1 MFRSTRHPSYPCA
14 TVHDVASWRY
24 SLALCLLVGGIA
36 AAGLAHAAAPAD
48 DDNRFEQFLTR
59 LGLVELQTL
68 HEERQLDSA
77 SNDEDR
83 KRIAA
88 RLADSYASELIASAS
103 DKPKYDG
110 ILARIQKLTAKVPS
124 ASTPALEVM
133 LLQADYQRAEQ
144 LVSGSQPP
152 GAAAASRKEAAAIL
166 ERIAAPLEQR
176 RKDLN
181 AVLERLQAEIDKL
194 PDGDARETASAE
206 YARML
211 AVAGRATYFSAWSN
225 YYAARLAPAA
235 EARPRLEKAA
245 ELFRGILA
253 LDADYSE
260 VQADGLGLD
269 SVWRARALV
278 GLGLCEAGLGNAKGC
293 TKCFDLL
300 EHSGVS
306 PEIRELVPYFRF
318 ESLIVSRQYDAAVQ
332 FAQQRVASFTG
343 GATQGKV
350 SFCVS
355 LVRAAHGDPPVPA
368 PQSQELVKLGLT
380 GLSKLRQTQI
390 VRELL
395 EQYSIDPSVAGGF
408 YLRWAKSQG
417 LFEKAERTRSPE
429 DYQAALKELSATL
442 ADDQAKQDVGSAAQC
457 RFLAAWCS
465 YRLNNLEAAARNFEQ
480 SVAGLQ
486 AAKQETAVQ
495 AAWMA
500 FVSYAGLAKKQPRF
514 NASAIAALDVV
525 KREFPEHEYAK
536 RADYYLG
543 KLQSQSLS
551 PEESLA
557 RLEATAPDS
566 PNYLN
571 ARNDIVLTLHRKWNE
586 ASGDAKSQLANQTLA
601 AVDKY
606 LAAAA
611 KEADAARKVKAC
623 LIGADVAAQLGDA
636 TRVRGYLDKAAPL
649 VKSLPDKSVAAAEYH
664 YRRLQEAGASGDSK
678 RRKEHADWLAASAA
692 GTPYE
697 MPGLVAASRSAEAAW
712 KSASGSD
719 KAASEAEVVRLYR
732 RLGEL
737 LGSSPEV
744 LQRDKNAQVV
754 QSKLASFAFDA
765 GRFDEAAQHL
775 DRLTAAFPNNKD
787 YLRRAGLASFK
798 AGRYEPSLNAWRT
811 LLAGL
816 DKNTDSWFE
825 AKYYQLACLFRSDA
839 AKARPVWEQFKLL
852 YPDMGPPKWRERFQE
867 FERKG

>member
-1 MFRSTRHPSYPCA
+1 MLRYP
-14 TVHDVASWRY
+14 
-24 SLALCLLVGGIA
+24 LALCLLTGWLA
-36 AAGLAHAAAPAD
+36 ATSSVQAAAPAED
-48 DDNRFEQFLTR
+48 ETRFEQFLTR

-68 HEERQLDSA
+68 YEEQQLESA

-83 KRIAA
+83 KRIAL
-88 RLADSYASELIASAS
+88 RLADSYATELIANAA

-110 ILARIQKLTAKVPS
+110 ILARIDKLTAKVPS
-124 ASTPALEVM
+124 AKTPALEVM

-144 LVSGSQPP
+144 LISGSQSP
-152 GAAAASRKEAAAIL
+152 GAAAASRNEAAAIL
-166 ERIAAPLEQR
+166 GRIAPPLDQR
-176 RKDLN
+176 RRELN
-181 AVLERLQAEIDKL
+181 AALERLQAEIDKL

-206 YARML
+206 YSRIL
-211 AVAGRATYFSAWSN
+211 AVAGRATYFLAWSG

-235 EARPRLEKAA
+235 ETRSRMEKAA

-253 LDADYSE
+253 LESDYSE

-278 GLGLCEAGLGNAKGC
+278 GLGLCEAGLGNVKGSA
-293 TKCFDLL
+293 KCFDLL
-300 EHSGVS
+300 EQSGAS
-306 PEIRELVPYFRF
+306 PEIRELLPYFRF
-318 ESLIVSRQYDAAVQ
+318 ESLIVGRQYDAALQ

-343 GATQGKV
+343 SATQGKV

-355 LVRAAHGDPPVPA
+355 LIRAAFGDPPVPA

-395 EQYSIDPSVAGGF
+395 EQYSIDPGVAGGF
-408 YLRWAKSQG
+408 YLRWARGQG
-417 LFEKAERTRSPE
+417 LFEKAERSRAPE
-429 DYQAALKELSATL
+429 DYQAALKELSDAL
-442 ADDQAKQDVGSAAQC
+442 ADEQAKQDVGSAAQC
-457 RFLAAWCS
+457 RFIAAWCA
-465 YRLNNLEAAARNFEQ
+465 YRLNDLEAAARNFEQ

-486 AAKQETAVQ
+486 AAKQESAVQ

-500 FVSYAGLAKKQPRF
+500 FVSYAGLAKKQARF

-543 KLQSQSLS
+543 KLQSQLMS

-557 RLEATAPDS
+557 RLEATPPDS

-571 ARNDIVLTLHRKWNE
+571 ARSDIVLMLHRKW
-586 ASGDAKSQLANQTLA
+586 SGATADAKQPLAAQTLG

-611 KEADAARKVKAC
+611 KEADVERRVRAC
-623 LIGADVAAQLGDA
+623 LIGADVSMQLGDA
-636 TRVRGYLDKAAPL
+636 PRARGYLDQAAPL
-649 VKSLPDKSVAAAEYH
+649 VKSLPAKSVAAAEYH
-664 YRRLQEAGASGDSK
+664 YRRLQDAGVSSDSK
-678 RRKEHADWLAASAA
+678 QRREHADWLAANAA

-697 MPGLVAASRSAEAAW
+697 MPGLVASAKAAESAW
-712 KSASGSD
+712 KTASEAD
-719 KAASEAEVVRLYR
+719 KAAAEAEMVRLFR

-737 LGSSPEV
+737 LGSSTEV

-754 QSKLASFAFDA
+754 QSKLAGFAFDA
-765 GRFDEAAQHL
+765 GRFDEASQHL
-775 DRLTAAFPNNKD
+775 DRLVAAFPNNKD
-787 YLRRAGLASFK
+787 YLRRAGLATFK
-798 AGRYEPSLNAWRT
+798 AGKYEPSLNAWRT

-816 DKNTDSWFE
+816 DKNTESWFE